1 MIEINN
7 KQELVD
13 LLASN
18 ENVLVDFYA
27 SWCGPCRMMMP
38 LLEQMSA
45 EYDNVKFCKV
55 NVDGNAELT
64 VEYDISSIPHVFL
77 MKNGKKVFDFKGAY
91 AKNKLTETLNTYF
104 PKS

>member
-18 ENVLVDFYA
+18 ENVVVDFYA
-27 SWCGPCRMMMP
+27 AWCGPCRMMMP

-45 EYDNVKFCKV
+45 EYTNVKFCKV

-64 VEYDISSIPHVFL
+64 LDYGISSIPHVFL
-77 MKNGKKVFDFKGAY
+77 MKNNEKQADFKGAY
-91 AKNKLTETLNTYF
+91 SKNKLIDILNTHY
-104 PKS
+104 PKA